1 MLTQTPNSIM
11 IFVNGPDSFEFL
23 QNIITNDLNKISKKQ
38 HNFILTPQGK
48 IRYEILISKNS
59 DDEYLIE
66 CSNNQNYIFE
76 YFLKYAELS
85 DVRLNSTKLAVD
97 SKNYEDHI
105 TKTLSNGI
113 IDTNFL
119 QTEKFYPSEISS
131 NAIDYE
137 KGCYVGQEVVSRMK
151 HRQLNKNFIRIFE
164 KIDSNIDSL
173 KTTAEDIL
181 IKNYEF
187 IDEYKN
193 YIIVKFKE
201 NIQEVY
207 LKHNHNLYKLINKNI

>member
-1 MLTQTPNSIM
+1 
-11 IFVNGPDSFEFL
+11 
-23 QNIITNDLNKISKKQ
+23 
-38 HNFILTPQGK
+38 
-48 IRYEILISKNS
+48 
-59 DDEYLIE
+59 
-66 CSNNQNYIFE
+66 
-76 YFLKYAELS
+76 
-85 DVRLNSTKLAVD
+85 
-97 SKNYEDHI
+97 
-105 TKTLSNGI
+105 
-113 IDTNFL
+113 
-119 QTEKFYPSEISS
+119 
-131 NAIDYE
+131 
-137 KGCYVGQEVVSRMK
+137 MK

-207 LKHNHNLYKLINKNI
+207 LKHNHDLYKLINKNI